1 MKHKMSLK
9 LAIPLMAM
17 SAHLMTGCGNGDAS
31 SSTAK
36 TDTVAVADGYDDNF
50 VVEAQSFADLQLLR
64 YQVPGL
70 IACHYS
76 RKNWL
81 ITCTKQLCAAETSFM
96 TRKARKDCYCAKHWK
111 PYTARTQAIKTAQT
125 GNCCRPT

>member
-17 SAHLMTGCGNGDAS
+17 SAHLMTGCGNGDATS
-31 SSTAK
+31 NTAK

-64 YQVPGL
+64 YQVPGFNSLPLQQKKLAYYLYEAALCGRDIIYDQKSKLL
-70 IACHYS
+70 I
-76 RKNWL
+76 RK
-81 ITCTKQLCAAETSFM
+81 K
-96 TRKARKDCYCAKHWK
+96 RKIE
-111 PYTARTQAIKTAQT
+111 P
-125 GNCCRPT
+125 